1 MRMVMLGGKARVGK
15 TTVAKL
21 VAESSYH
28 NGFLPVFIPFAY
40 GIKKKAEDMGMSK
53 EKDSKKY
60 REFCQQLGARQRMT
74 DPDHWVKVWKEKVM
88 SILSEEETDIEEGKK
103 YWERVIIVDDCRYM
117 NEIAAGRDFDAI
129 QIFVSHDSR
138 QIEEQDSSWRL
149 HESEMLANN
158 IEAGDPNYK
167 GLFAIKLINDGNL
180 QNLKDVIE
188 IYTELWLGIRVIS
201 DEDQEKIDSLSQ
213 SQMRVQYVS
222 QLLDELL
229 DSIGLPPD
237 EDYDDDDDDDEDE
250 EFLEGAD

>member
-1 MRMVMLGGKARVGK
+1 
-15 TTVAKL
+15 
-21 VAESSYH
+21 
-28 NGFLPVFIPFAY
+28 
-40 GIKKKAEDMGMSK
+40 
-53 EKDSKKY
+53 
-60 REFCQQLGARQRMT
+60 
-74 DPDHWVKVWKEKVM
+74 
-88 SILSEEETDIEEGKK
+88 
-103 YWERVIIVDDCRYM
+103 
-117 NEIAAGRDFDAI
+117 
-129 QIFVSHDSR
+129 
-138 QIEEQDSSWRL
+138 
-149 HESEMLANN
+149 MLANN